1 MTARLKS
8 ISLLEHL
15 ITRNRDLSKQR
26 ELEAEKA
33 ASDGDKLRHSLA
45 STEAIRYGAV
55 WHELRLVLD
64 EYYLHDEQLLQNKQ
78 QLNANARICFER

>member
-1 MTARLKS
+1 MIAPLKS

-15 ITRNRDLSKQR
+15 ITRNRDIAKMR

-33 ASDGDKLRHSLA
+33 ASCGDKLRQSLA

-64 EYYLHDEQLLQNKQ
+64 EYHMHDEQLLQNMQ
-78 QLNANARICFER
+78 QLNTK

>member
-45 STEAIRYGAV
+45 STESERYRAV
-55 WHELRLVLD
+55 WHELELVMREYVLKD
-64 EYYLHDEQLLQNKQ
+64 EC
-78 QLNANARICFER
+78 A